1 MHPLKTLLRVESAN
15 QTNLEILGLN
25 ERLHNFVLMENL
37 QVLLI
42 INDTSELKRP
52 KTSLMKIFNLI
63 LGLITYLIFIVFKFI
78 NFNSYN

>member
-42 INDTSELKRP
+42 INDTSELKRS
-52 KTSLMKIFNLI
+52 KTS
-63 LGLITYLIFIVFKFI
+63 
-78 NFNSYN
+78 